1 MFKIVKKRYFI
12 PSILSVFLLIGVS
25 FKDDFFEIS
34 KQILSNNDLEFQ
46 ERNSVDSM
54 YQNFGAYQ
62 IFVNKEDEEKAKQ
75 LLNNEGE

>member
-1 MFKIVKKRYFI
+1 MNNFVC
-12 PSILSVFLLIGVS
+12 ILNTTDRFL
-25 FKDDFFEIS
+25 FEIS
-34 KQILSNNDLEFQ
+34 KQLLNINEIEFQ
-46 ERNSVDSM
+46 ERNSVDTM

>member
-1 MFKIVKKRYFI
+1 LKF
-12 PSILSVFLLIGVS
+12 
-25 FKDDFFEIS
+25 
-34 KQILSNNDLEFQ
+34 QILSNNDLEFQ

>member
-1 MFKIVKKRYFI
+1 MHNLVC
-12 PSILSVFLLIGVS
+12 ILDITDRFL
-25 FKDDFFEIS
+25 FEIS

>member
-1 MFKIVKKRYFI
+1 MNNFVC
-12 PSILSVFLLIGVS
+12 ILDTTDRFL
-25 FKDDFFEIS
+25 FEIS
-34 KQILSNNDLEFQ
+34 KQLLNINEIEFQ
-46 ERNSVDSM
+46 ERNSVDTM

>member
-1 MFKIVKKRYFI
+1 LDTTDR
-12 PSILSVFLLIGVS
+12 FL
-25 FKDDFFEIS
+25 FEIS
-34 KQILSNNDLEFQ
+34 KQLLNINEIEFQ
-46 ERNSVDSM
+46 ERNSVDTM